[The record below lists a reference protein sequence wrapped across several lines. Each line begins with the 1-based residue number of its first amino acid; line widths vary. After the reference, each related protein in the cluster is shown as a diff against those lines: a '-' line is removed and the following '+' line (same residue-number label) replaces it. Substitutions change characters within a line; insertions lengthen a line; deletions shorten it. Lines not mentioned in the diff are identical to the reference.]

1 MLGFLPDFRG
11 GGITVFCK
19 FVPFGL
25 SLTLATL
32 GFYLQFAL
40 TLSSARQRDHLK
52 KPCVIPLALSLLS
65 TTIPKNCTI
74 NKLLGWG
81 CDADEP

>member
-1 MLGFLPDFRG
+1 MLGLLPDFRG

-25 SLTLATL
+25 SLPLATL

-40 TLSSARQRDHLK
+40 TLYSATILICLLRQRDHRR
-52 KPCVIPLALSLLS
+52 KPCVIPFALSLLS
-65 TTIPKNCTI
+65 TTIPITV
-74 NKLLGWG
+74 L
-81 CDADEP
+81 

>member
-52 KPCVIPLALSLLS
+52 KTL
-65 TTIPKNCTI
+65 
-74 NKLLGWG
+74 
-81 CDADEP
+81 CDPIGTLPSVYDYSEELYYK